1 MNILESEWFEK
12 LFDLSMQLT
21 VTLVVF
27 YSTLYIQLSK
37 TSFWPKLF
45 SRDL

>member
-37 TSFWPKLF
+37 TSF
-45 SRDL
+45 